1 MDNLVTTQNAFISS
15 TNTTMKKLFLPFLI
29 LFVLGSSCTQ
39 STNQEDS
46 ESTEATES
54 TESSSVD
61 QLTYQD
67 VVAMVYDDE
76 GERIEWHGE
85 EMPNDLV
92 GSLSIAL
99 ADPCGENDC
108 GHQLTLTNTDSASI
122 TAIIRGDYD
131 IEGDQ
136 GYIPRK
142 YLIEGGAT
150 LKIGCSHLC
159 YGGKGYEF
167 RRTIVG
173 SEYTKTE

>member
-1 MDNLVTTQNAFISS
+1 
-15 TNTTMKKLFLPFLI
+15 MKKLFLPLLAILI
-29 LFVLGSSCTQ
+29 FCSCTQ
-39 STNQEDS
+39 TTKQEDS
-46 ESTEATES
+46 ETAEASTETSES
-54 TESSSVD
+54 EEVD

-76 GERIEWHGE
+76 GEGVEWHGE

-92 GSLSIAL
+92 DLLSIAL

-108 GHQLTLTNTDSASI
+108 GHQLTLSNTDSSSI
-122 TAIIRGDYD
+122 TVIIRGDYD

-142 YLIEGGAT
+142 YLIDGGAT

-173 SEYTKTE
+173 SEYTEDD